1 MAHELKVEDTVVAI
15 ASPPGQ
21 GAVAILRVSGP
32 EAIPIAKRIFRP
44 KSGEVK
50 WRPRVLMLGNIVN
63 SDDEIIDQVLLSIFI
78 GPASYTG
85 ENLIEITCHGG
96 ALVTQTVLETVILAG
111 ARLAEPGE
119 FSKRSFLNGKMDLT
133 QAEAVMD
140 LISAKTALALRA
152 ANSQLEGQLGIRI
165 SELKQILLS
174 VLAHVEAY
182 IDFPD
187 EDIDPDVNDSI
198 IRRLEAL
205 SASIGNLIRTAEQ
218 GRVLREGLHVV
229 ISGPPNAGKS
239 SLLNE
244 LVGYDRA
251 IVSDLAG
258 TTRDT
263 IEEMINLEGIPVRL
277 TDTAG
282 IREVE
287 ELIESEGVL
296 RAKRELKRA
305 DLILAVVDATI
316 DKKENEMIESIFT
329 DEINQIKV
337 FNKVDKG
344 IHESYKEEE
353 GVHVSCMEGTGIELL
368 VGLIVKS
375 CLGGGDQFTKNLI
388 AVNSRHRS
396 CLERARTNIDQAIDS
411 LKQGV
416 EPEFVSVDLRES
428 LDSIGEIVGKA
439 DVEDLLGEIFSSF
452 CIGK

>member
-1 MAHELKVEDTVVAI
+1 MEDTIVAI

-32 EAIPIAKRIFRP
+32 ESIPIAKKIFRS
-44 KSGEVK
+44 KSAEFK
-50 WRPRVLMLGNIVN
+50 WRPRVLLLGNIVN
-63 SDDEIIDQVLLSIFI
+63 SDDEIIDQVLLSVFI

-96 ALVTQTVLETVILAG
+96 MLVTQAVLDAVISAG
-111 ARLAEPGE
+111 ARMAEPGE

-140 LISAKTALALRA
+140 LISAKTDLALRA
-152 ANSQLEGQLGIRI
+152 ANSQLEGRLGIRI
-165 SELKQILLS
+165 SEFKQNLLAI
-174 VLAHVEAY
+174 LAHIEAY
-182 IDFPD
+182 IDFPE
-187 EDIDPDVNDSI
+187 EDIDPDANESI
-198 IRRLEAL
+198 IRKLTVL
-205 SASIGNLIRTAEQ
+205 SESVGNLIRTAEQ
-218 GRVLREGLHVV
+218 GRVLREGMHVV

-239 SLLNE
+239 SLLNA
-244 LVGYDRA
+244 LLGYERA

-305 DLILAVVDATI
+305 DLVLAVVDATI
-316 DKKENEMIESIFT
+316 DKKENEMIESISR
-329 DEINQIKV
+329 DKLNHINV
-337 FNKVDKG
+337 FNKVDIG
-344 IHESYKEEE
+344 IHDSYEGEK
-353 GVHVSCMEGTGIELL
+353 GVHVSCVEGTGIELL
-368 VGLIVKS
+368 VRLIVKS
-375 CLGGGDQFTKNLI
+375 CLGGSEHFTKDLI
-388 AVNSRHRS
+388 AINSRHRI
-396 CLERARTNIDQAIDS
+396 CLESTQSNINHAIDS
-411 LKQGV
+411 LKEGV
-416 EPEFVSVDLRES
+416 EPEFISVDLRES

-439 DVEDLLGEIFSSF
+439 DAEDLLGEIFSSF